1 MSRGL
6 DENNIFGSHVRC
18 PDCNVIV
25 ATNQECSY
33 CVRRAELSEKKQ
45 AEGQLLSEI
54 QSQNDREEAA
64 LVKISKSGA
73 SGIVPK
79 YIEDR
84 LLYVELLLLAIWTT
98 IDFVFF
104 CSIGEPQAGL
114 AICIAKNLNCIFSD
128 PLFGTDLQL
137 FTDPWPKRTGIVAVW
152 HPLPDL
158 GHADRNSHKAHSA
171 YVSMKSAVSCRYS
184 PDDRSIKPQNVTLIS
199 NLNPL
204 S

>member
-114 AICIAKNLNCIFSD
+114 AICIAIFSIAFLAILYSE
-128 PLFGTDLQL
+128 P
-137 FTDPWPKRTGIVAVW
+137 IS
-152 HPLPDL
+152 
-158 GHADRNSHKAHSA
+158 N
-171 YVSMKSAVSCRYS
+171 YS
-184 PDDRSIKPQNVTLIS
+184 PTLGQNGPALSPFGIHCLTWGMLIAIHIKLI
-199 NLNPL
+199 PHMFQ
-204 S
+204 